1 VEEEVKKKGGIWV
14 GRRGLSQGCDH
25 NQPAR
30 DEICRGLQNQLN
42 DLFALLRE
50 VEAAIDAAGS
60 VLSIS
65 QLQGSLANTVFGG
78 GE

>member
-1 VEEEVKKKGGIWV
+1 
-14 GRRGLSQGCDH
+14 
-25 NQPAR
+25 
-30 DEICRGLQNQLN
+30 LN

-78 GE
+78 GECASETRASLPRAGGGSLGDAEKREDDAEARE